1 MSGGGQRVWLTP
13 YVRFA
18 EAAIPDTVVRSSLFE
33 RAGIPPSKLAPPH
46 EDVSVPQRNALMVV
60 LAEHF
65 GDPHIGLTLGAMA
78 PRGVAG
84 ALDLA
89 MRCSSDVRSALGV
102 AERYWQVLADA
113 TTAVVVE
120 LGEEVGFQLTYGFGP
135 AEARRHTA
143 DLTIASLVRIVGDLA
158 SAPIAPSR
166 IELSYP
172 PNATPER
179 YRAAF
184 GTDRVEDGG
193 RQSALWYRAADTRI
207 PSVAPD
213 AALDEVLQ
221 QHLATL
227 SARLPAS
234 STSIRSRVRR
244 VLVRELPAGSLSLD
258 SVAKHLGQSP
268 RTLQRRLAEEDTRWA
283 ELVDET

>member
-1 MSGGGQRVWLTP
+1 
-13 YVRFA
+13 
-18 EAAIPDTVVRSSLFE
+18 
-33 RAGIPPSKLAPPH
+33 
-46 EDVSVPQRNALMVV
+46 
-60 LAEHF
+60 
-65 GDPHIGLTLGAMA
+65 
-78 PRGVAG
+78 
-84 ALDLA
+84 

-283 ELVDET
+283 ELVDETRLQLARHHLSNGAVSLGEVAFLLGYRSQAAFTRAFKRWTGTTPAEARDRAIR